1 MFGRFLGRY
10 APEGAIGCSGEELL
24 AFIDPLPVGFPDLV
38 IRFAGATFGDG
49 QYRLYEPSEI
59 SKWTGVAIVA
69 FPNLDGRIVCFGM
82 NWLGF
87 QFALDVQR
95 DEGGEPLIM
104 MLDPGAGEAVE
115 IPATF
120 VGFHEEILLA
130 HADAILGS
138 DLFEDWCAEG
148 QSPPSAGS
156 CAGCRVP
163 LFLGGADDV
172 SNLELMD
179 AEEYWDRSARSRA
192 TGVSPA
198 GFLGDAQ
205 IA

>member
-1 MFGRFLGRY
+1 MFERFLGRY
-10 APEGAIGCSGEELL
+10 PPEGAIGCSGEELL
-24 AFIDPLPVGFPDLV
+24 EFIDPLPVGFPDLV
-38 IRFAGATFGDG
+38 VRFAGATFANG

-59 SKWTGVAIVA
+59 AKWTGVAIGA
-69 FPNLDGRIVCFGM
+69 FPNMHGRVVCFGM
-82 NWLGF
+82 NWLGY

-95 DEGGEPLIM
+95 EEGGEPLVM

-120 VGFHEEILLA
+120 VGFHEEVLLA

-138 DLFEDWCAEG
+138 DLFQDWCADG
-148 QSPPSAGS
+148 QPPPSAGS
-156 CAGCRVP
+156 CAGCRVQ
-163 LFLGGADDV
+163 LSLGGADDV

-179 AEEYWDRSARSRA
+179 AEEYWDRSARLRSS
-192 TGVSPA
+192 GVPPA
-198 GFLGDAQ
+198 GVLGNAQ